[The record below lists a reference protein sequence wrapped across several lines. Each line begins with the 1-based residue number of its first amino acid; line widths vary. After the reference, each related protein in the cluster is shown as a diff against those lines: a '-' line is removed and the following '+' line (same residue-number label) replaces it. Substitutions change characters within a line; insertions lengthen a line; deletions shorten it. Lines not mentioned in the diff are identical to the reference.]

1 MDMIG
6 KLVRIAGKV
15 LKLVLIELLV
25 PGGTLVI
32 LALLLTGSSA
42 LAIPEK
48 VVPILS
54 FLKARRRLY
63 QMVSGPLLVTRERAR
78 AADDH

>member
-1 MDMIG
+1 MTG
-6 KLVRIAGKV
+6 KLVGIARQV

-25 PGGTLVI
+25 PGGTLVV

-48 VVPILS
+48 VAPLWVPMPRAVRSPSSLRHYTPQG
-54 FLKARRRLY
+54 RRRT
-63 QMVSGPLLVTRERAR
+63 VPAPP
-78 AADDH
+78 